1 MMKKTIPLAMI
12 IFVTGLFL
20 FTKTVISQGP
30 GVAGTFFGDNV
41 SNENYKIILRT
52 VMSFRT
58 PWGGIPRTLEQAE
71 KRVWDDLILSY
82 EAHRRQINVEQGEIE
97 EKITET
103 LKGNN
108 VSFNWKDSPQEYE
121 QWVRDTLKQPVEL
134 FENQMRHLVQV
145 RKLHQQVRDSID
157 PIITEEEAFAEFL
170 NERNSLSVELA
181 EFDKLEEA
189 QQFYEQVKSDPN
201 VWEET
206 VKKDKENIF
215 EDRTF
220 RRPGF
225 VALEF
230 LMEMWGFP
238 KKAVFDMIKMEIGEI
253 YPPTPIY
260 KGYGVFKVLDIRQA
274 DESDFSKRKESY
286 FNQLRS
292 RAKYEGFKDWLED
305 LRKDADIQIY
315 TDPPHELFP

>member
-1 MMKKTIPLAMI
+1 MKTLISISLL
-12 IFVTGLFL
+12 IFVVGSFGT
-20 FTKTVISQGP
+20 TRTAISQEQGI
-30 GVAGTFFGDNV
+30 AGTFFGDTV
-41 SNENYKIILRT
+41 SIENYKIILRT
-52 VMSFRT
+52 VLTFQT
-58 PWGGIPRTLEQAE
+58 PWGSIPNNLEQAE

-82 EAHRRQINVEQGEIE
+82 EAHRRQITVEQREVE

-103 LKGNN
+103 LKGDE
-108 VSFNWKDSPQEYE
+108 VLFNWKESPDEYE
-121 QWVRDTLKQPVEL
+121 QWVQDMLNQPIEL

-145 RKLHQQVRDSID
+145 KKLHQQVRDSIN

-170 NERNSLSVELA
+170 NERNSLSVEVA

-189 QQFYEQVKSDPN
+189 EQFYKQVKIDSN

-206 VKKDKENIF
+206 AKKDKESIS
-215 EDRTF
+215 EDRKF

-230 LMEMWGFP
+230 LIEMWKFP
-238 KKAVFDMIKMEIGEI
+238 KGDVYDMIEMEIGEV
-253 YPPTPIY
+253 YPPAPIY
-260 KGYGVFKVLDIRQA
+260 KGYGVFKVLDIRRA
-274 DESDFSKRKESY
+274 DESNFSERKDSY

-292 RAKYEGFKDWLED
+292 RAKYKGFKDWLAN

-315 TDPPHELFP
+315 IDPPHELFP